1 MSIEKYQKILQEFIN
16 SPDFPRIVGRNTV
29 LKKSGIGELWIELL
43 NNGDYKI
50 LGENDFPLDEEKSVF
65 LPIPALLDSFDE
77 SEYLSYIRECKEWL
91 ENALL
96 EHFDDWYIYIGE

>member
-1 MSIEKYQKILQEFIN
+1 MSVEKYQKTLQEFIN

-29 LKKSGIGELWIELL
+29 LKKAGIGELWIELL

-50 LGENDFPLDEEKSVF
+50 LGKNNSPLDEERSVF
-65 LPIPALLDSFDE
+65 LPLPALLDPFE
-77 SEYLSYIRECKEWL
+77 EHEYFFYIKECQEWL

-96 EHFDDWYIYIGE
+96 EHFDDWYIQL